1 MSGQKNGGGGVSGD
15 KTKERK
21 IIILKKIKVPRQQKS
36 SGGKVSERE
45 GNRGVL
51 KLQLGC
57 FHLSHLRCFKSIQ
70 IDWSA
75 LIGSHF
81 TGPQDK

>member
-70 IDWSA
+70 IDCSA